1 MQGIIFSGKKSEFIY
16 HCFSPPL
23 PIRNNYYRCDKLFHT
38 NLITPLYQEHDTVG
52 AVIILGEEEQMYKI
66 TGTKV
71 KRIQASKLNR
81 QKAQKKG
88 GQSAPRIQR
97 IQKSQVKHYVSYI
110 CEQVTTNYWNPDTN
124 RANVTHILLSGA
136 DHLCKQVRSALPD
149 YPFIQPPHYIG
160 NIKELIAWGGN
171 ATAEADKSLITNSL
185 SKLFERME
193 ALDPLIL
200 YGEDEIKINMY
211 RIKELYSTKPIET
224 GEYTPEQHTIA
235 DSHQLA
241 SIGGAIAVAY
251 YAA

>member
-1 MQGIIFSGKKSEFIY
+1 MLDIIFSGKKTEFIY

-38 NLITPLYQEHDTVG
+38 HLITPLYKEHETVG
-52 AVIILGEEEQMYKI
+52 AILILGEEEQMYKI

-81 QKAQKKG
+81 QKVQKKG

-110 CEQVTTNYWNPDTN
+110 CEQVTSNFWNPETN
-124 RANVTHILLSGA
+124 KANVSHILLSGA

-149 YPFIQPPHYIG
+149 YPFIQPHHYMS
-160 NIKELIAWGGN
+160 NIKELVAWGSD
-171 ATAEADKSLITNSL
+171 ATEAANKSLLTNSL

-200 YGEDEIKINMY
+200 YGKDEIEANMY
-211 RIKELYSTKPIET
+211 RIKKVYSTKHIET
-224 GEYTPEQHTIA
+224 GEYSPEQHVIS
-235 DSHQLA
+235 DSHQLS
-241 SIGGAIAVAY
+241 SIGGVIAVAY